1 MFDPQSRYHAL
12 DTATLVLADGDGRTR
27 EVRYVRRRFLP
38 APASDAETLATH
50 TVVDGDR
57 LDNVT
62 ARYLDDPLQFWR
74 VCDAH
79 AVLHPLELTDAVGA
93 TIRIALPRL

>member
-1 MFDPQSRYHAL
+1 MFDPKSRYHSL
-12 DTATLVLADGDGRTR
+12 ETATLAVVGRDGATR

-38 APASDAETLATH
+38 APATDAETLAEH

-57 LDNVT
+57 LDNVA

-74 VCDAH
+74 LCDANH
-79 AVLHPLELTDAVGA
+79 PLHPFELTDEVGE
-93 TIRIALPRL
+93 TIKVALPRL

>member
-1 MFDPQSRYHAL
+1 MFDPQSRYYAL
-12 DTATLVLADGDGRTR
+12 DTATLEVADADGTTR

-38 APASDAETLATH
+38 PPATDAETLAVH
-50 TVVDGDR
+50 PVAGGDR

-62 ARYLDDPLQFWR
+62 ARFLDDPLQFWR
-74 VCDAH
+74 VCDANH
-79 AVLHPLELTDAVGA
+79 PLHPFELTDEVGE

>member
-12 DTATLVLADGDGRTR
+12 DTGTLTVADGDGTR

-38 APASDAETLATH
+38 PPADDDAVLAEH
-50 TVVDGDR
+50 VVVDGDR
-57 LDNVT
+57 LDHVT

-74 VCDAH
+74 VCDANH
-79 AVLHPLELTDAVGA
+79 PLHPCELTDEPGE